1 MISHD
6 RKCLP
11 QIFQPNQLAFLIPLV
26 ILLIGLTITPA
37 ESSSMSIIPPLDE
50 TVTGTSTWTKVAL
63 GSPKVI
69 GSTDSTPTI
78 SHDAPGST
86 SPPAG
91 AAAYWSFDY
100 GLEDASG
107 KGNNGVAE
115 GNAQIVRNYIGNSLS
130 LDGDKDDVTV
140 KDSSTLRQTGAFTLS
155 AWVNLD
161 TLSPPGGYSQILE
174 KGTDS
179 NRYYMSYIKSSKEI
193 AFGFMTNGVVSEV
206 KTL

>member
-1 MISHD
+1 MSREKEDNAGYLYTKKERVLTLISHFRGMISHD

-37 ESSSMSIIPPLDE
+37 ESSSMSIIPPIDK

-115 GNAQIVRNYIGNSLS
+115 ETHRL
-130 LDGDKDDVTV
+130 
-140 KDSSTLRQTGAFTLS
+140 
-155 AWVNLD
+155 
-161 TLSPPGGYSQILE
+161 
-174 KGTDS
+174 
-179 NRYYMSYIKSSKEI
+179 
-193 AFGFMTNGVVSEV
+193 
-206 KTL
+206 